1 MGKFWKITNKKLIS
15 NAISWYLLAGDI
27 WKNDREEA
35 LQYLEMS
42 SNGHFIIMLKLI
54 SGKYK
59 FNGIYCLENNEL
71 INKIYSSQKSPNSVI
86 PKMVD
91 KFFRYDPIDMEFK
104 EIVGMREFHD
114 LTDAVILKTNYERT
128 TGFYLEEQK
137 EFIVPT
143 KSYKFN

>member
-1 MGKFWKITNKKLIS
+1 MGKFWKITNKRLIS
-15 NAISWYLLAGDI
+15 IAISNYLLAGDI

-42 SNGHFIIMLKLI
+42 SNGHFLIMLKLI
-54 SGKYK
+54 NGKYK
-59 FNGIYCLENNEL
+59 FNGIYILENNEL
-71 INKIYSSQKSPNSVI
+71 INKIYSIQKSPNWVV

-91 KFFRYDPIDMEFK
+91 KFLRYDPIDAEFK

-114 LTDAVILKTNYERT
+114 LTDAIILKANFERT
-128 TGFYLEEQK
+128 AGFNFEEQK

-143 KSYKFN
+143 KSYKLS